1 MQSLVRLPG
10 PALDT
15 LGARFGCVIVDEAH
29 HAPASTFQA
38 VLGRMP
44 ARHRFGLTATP
55 EREDGL
61 TPLLSFT
68 LGERLF
74 EVAYRDLVAAGYLS
88 APEVRPVYTR
98 FGFDYSGPD
107 DHHACMAALID
118 DADRNDLV
126 AEIAAREAAG
136 GHSVL
141 VLSDRVEHCRRLAH
155 LITLR
160 GVEAEVLVGAV
171 KKPDRRRILDDL
183 RAGRLRVVVAS
194 TLADEG
200 LDVPR
205 LDRIVLAFP
214 GRTRGRT
221 AQRIGRLMRPHPDKR
236 GAVLFDLV
244 DAAVPPLLRQFHA
257 RRRIYGRI
265 AA

>member
-1 MQSLVRLPG
+1 
-10 PALDT
+10 
-15 LGARFGCVIVDEAH
+15 
-29 HAPASTFQA
+29 
-38 VLGRMP
+38 
-44 ARHRFGLTATP
+44 
-55 EREDGL
+55 
-61 TPLLSFT
+61 
-68 LGERLF
+68 
-74 EVAYRDLVAAGYLS
+74 
-88 APEVRPVYTR
+88 
-98 FGFDYSGPD
+98 
-107 DHHACMAALID
+107 MAALVEN
-118 DADRNDLV
+118 AERNDLV
-126 AEIAAREAAG
+126 ADLAAREASG

-141 VLSDRVEHCRRLAH
+141 VLSGRVDHCRRLAH
-155 LITLR
+155 LIGQR
-160 GVEAEVLVGAV
+160 GVRAEVLVGAV
-171 KKPDRRRILDDL
+171 KKTDRRRILEDL

-257 RRRIYGRI
+257 RRRIYGRV